1 MKVQGLDSRE
11 ALLSFVD
18 ELKQFLKYHVDTLN
32 ISSLSFNSFLLKH
45 PRKYITSIICNIMLS
60 IVSIALLLKRSYTP
74 VDTRFMNYWS
84 FEAFE
89 LLFVAC
95 IEWPIIIFL
104 LIIRYIRWKDGKQGM
119 AKRLNS
125 WINRIEKELLTNH
138 SYNNSP
144 LFCYPELSVPFH
156 RALELIRCIRCQNNT
171 NSIVWVPID
180 LLVTNDIIILAD
192 DEVVIDVEYQI
203 LKDISTDILR
213 YCRVTQTP
221 MIKRL
226 KEMSI
231 RGDFDPYQK
240 YHRGYDI
247 YTLDKSLENS
257 APRNPSSNTILL
269 PPKKHIS
276 PLYAHLDTFIKNRCI
291 SFKYWIVF
299 ILVIGLFLTRVCIS
313 SSLTSFLF
321 FSIFL
326 ISLVYTLPL
335 WGSLI
340 DCFVDITE
348 AYEDARLTHLWET
361 LQISQKPF
369 LERGQSEH
377 DIFNNSKIDEQKTAF
392 PSQSIDEHLF
402 ENVKVDIFT
411 SDTERIDDH
420 TDAQLPVEDD
430 HKLSSCSECS
440 HKNIN
445 NDSDCEYEEDE
456 SLYQDLNDININDQV
471 YSTSSSSDS
480 SEYEEDEFDSE
491 AVPPTQ
497 DVSLSRICILKG
509 WLKRL
514 FNPNGSVIRLFSSF
528 SNVSVICSNQEKG
541 ILFKPFPIPEVVV
554 FFRQK
559 SSSSELVSLDLVPD
573 DIIEGGNEF
582 EDPSWKQYSSSLQP
596 LSYCLAIRHPY
607 SFPYHKCN
615 DMTNRD
621 LFTTMSTIAHS
632 ERRRRRLLGPHLA
645 IHWISSSHEN
655 NTTLDANYISSMC
668 ADHHLFTSGHQ
679 TCFCG
684 FALMMGGNGIF
695 RRLWRYPLNM
705 NANHTKDDLLSMENS
720 KSTGQILGWTSSED
734 QQTSYFKKRWVHYYI
749 TIEHGDDDIQISI
762 VGQGDYEQI
771 LFQCSDVWN
780 GYFVEGLSDEHRRK
794 MTDYGMTEERNY
806 LQVLAFSLRV
816 VSVKELNLNDSSLAR
831 LKKYP
836 GYYYMKWK
844 DSNMDSTQSAF
855 YSVGHNDDK
864 DRKDPYPIHDPLM
877 INLLSHLISKHTFIG
892 LLGLGSLRNE
902 NICECI
908 QDFGQAGIRF
918 VYFSSRDERFVKD
931 IGYRLDLETDWN
943 SCILL
948 SGIPQNGNIS
958 TTDYPLYKST
968 KAPKGHLPMG
978 IENIKTHLL
987 YVDDIP
993 LRISLFAECKIH
1005 HIQQMFDIYKEAG
1018 EIVCYWG
1025 SQLCGRDLPL
1035 YMHSHIGI
1043 AGDPLPE
1050 SFKTSYSGNSWH
1062 ILNLVSSLHES
1073 VCNLMTMKHGKSPYI
1088 ITQMI
1093 RDARSFQHNMNSSLL
1108 FYVSSTLCLSLV
1120 SVLILIFF
1128 GWPMPVSILGFSWLY
1143 IIILPIQSISLMCS
1157 QDDPG
1162 VMKWMPKKQNR
1173 LIRESHNYSF
1183 ASLQNTEYKD
1193 EPKLLNISNSNNLF
1207 PKISIILK
1215 KFIIYFSPKY
1225 NFIITILRK
1234 WWLLCMS
1241 SILLYYMSLLS
1252 ITRIIDENVSNTL
1265 FTFPEFYIIKPTST
1279 IFINYENNNVA
1290 IEHIWI
1296 FKYIQNIFS
1305 LTFVILCISQS
1316 SASIHAI
1323 MPLREFPPSRNWYWI
1338 FSSILILV
1346 LQVLYTIISLNG
1358 CPIPLNY
1365 LLSSLS
1371 LEFWLSLFLSILLV
1385 VLYQEYFTKERDH
1398 NKFIQ
1403 SERRAKLEFKTKL
1416 GMHSPI

>member
-1 MKVQGLDSRE
+1 MKVQGLDSKE

-18 ELKQFLKYHVDTLN
+18 ELKQFIKYHVDSLN
-32 ISSLSFNSFLLKH
+32 ISKLSFSSFLLKH
-45 PRKYITSIICNIMLS
+45 SRKYITPIICNTIVS
-60 IVSIALLLKRSYTP
+60 IVSLVLILKRSQIP
-74 VDTRFMNYWS
+74 VDTKFLNYWS
-84 FEAFE
+84 FETFE
-89 LLFVAC
+89 LVFVGC
-95 IEWPIIIFL
+95 IGWPIIIFL
-104 LIIRYIRWKDGKQGM
+104 LIIRYIKWKNEKQGM
-119 AKRLNS
+119 VKRLNS
-125 WINRIEKELLTNH
+125 WINRIEKGLLTNTP
-138 SYNNSP
+138 YNTP
-144 LFCYPELSVPFH
+144 PIFCYPELSVPFH
-156 RALELIRCIRCQNNT
+156 RALELIRCVRCQNNT

-180 LLVTNDIIILAD
+180 LLVANDIIILAD

-203 LKDISTDILR
+203 LKNVSTDILR
-213 YCRVTQTP
+213 YCKVTQTP

-231 RGDFDPYQK
+231 HGDFDPYQK
-240 YHRGYDI
+240 YHHGYDI
-247 YTLDKSLENS
+247 YTLDKSHENS
-257 APRNPSSNTILL
+257 ASRNPSSNTILL
-269 PPKKHIS
+269 PPKKRIS
-276 PLYAHLDTFIKNRCI
+276 PLYAHLDAFIKNRSA
-291 SFKYWIVF
+291 SFKYWIVL
-299 ILVIGLFLTRVCIS
+299 ILIIGLFLIRICIS
-313 SSLTSFLF
+313 SPITPHLF
-321 FSIFL
+321 FSISL
-326 ISLVYTLPL
+326 ICLVYTLPL

-361 LQISQKPF
+361 LQLSQKPF
-369 LERGQSEH
+369 LERGQSEN
-377 DIFNNSKIDEQKTAF
+377 DIFNNSKIEEQETAF

-402 ENVKVDIFT
+402 GNVKVDIST

-420 TDAQLPVEDD
+420 VNTQISVEDD
-430 HKLSSCSECS
+430 HKLSSCSEYS
-440 HKNIN
+440 HKNISG
-445 NDSDCEYEEDE
+445 DSDGGYEDDE
-456 SLYQDLNDININDQV
+456 SLYQDLNDINMNDQA

-497 DVSLSRICILKG
+497 DVSLSRVCILKE

-541 ILFKPFPIPEVVV
+541 VLFKPFPIPEVVV

-559 SSSSELVSLDLVPD
+559 SSSPELLSLGLVPD

-582 EDPSWKQYSSSLQP
+582 EDPSWKQYSSSLHP

-607 SFPYHKCN
+607 SFPHYNCN
-615 DMTNRD
+615 DSANRD
-621 LFTTMSTIAHS
+621 FLTTMSTIAHS
-632 ERRRRRLLGPHLA
+632 ERRRRKLLGPHLA
-645 IHWISSSHEN
+645 IHWPCNSHGN
-655 NTTLDANYISSMC
+655 NITLDANYISSMC

-695 RRLWRYPLNM
+695 RRLWRHPLNM
-705 NANHTKDDLLSMENS
+705 ISNHTNNDSVFMENS
-720 KSTGQILGWTSSED
+720 KPTGQILGWTSAED
-734 QQTSYFKKRWVHYYI
+734 QQTSYFKKRWIHYYI
-749 TIEHGDDDIQISI
+749 TMEHGDDDIQISI

-771 LFQCSDVWN
+771 LSQCSDVWN

-806 LQVLAFSLRV
+806 LQVLAFSLRII
-816 VSVKELNLNDSSLAR
+816 STKELNLDDSSLAR

-844 DSNMDSTQSAF
+844 DSNMDSTQWAF
-855 YSVGHNDDK
+855 YSLGQNDDK
-864 DRKDPYPIHDPLM
+864 NRDAYPIYDPLM
-877 INLLSHLISKHTFIG
+877 INLLSHLISNHTFIG

-948 SGIPQNGNIS
+948 SGVPQNSNVS

-987 YVDDIP
+987 HVDDIP

-1005 HIQQMFDIYKEAG
+1005 QIQQMFDIYKEAG
-1018 EIVCYWG
+1018 EVVCYWG

-1050 SFKTSYSGNSWH
+1050 SFKASYSGNSWD
-1062 ILNLVSSLHES
+1062 ILDLVSSLHGS
-1073 VCNLMTMKHGKSPYI
+1073 LCNLMTMKHGKSPYI

-1108 FYVSSTLCLSLV
+1108 FYISSTLCLSLV
-1120 SVLILIFF
+1120 SIIILIFF
-1128 GWPMPVSILGFSWLY
+1128 GWPMPVGIFGFSWLY
-1143 IIILPIQSISLMCS
+1143 IIILPIQSISLLCS

-1173 LIRESHNYSF
+1173 LLRESRNYSF
-1183 ASLQNTEYKD
+1183 TSLQDTEYD
-1193 EPKLLNISNSNNLF
+1193 EDESKSLYIKSNSF
-1207 PKISIILK
+1207 KISMILK
-1215 KFIIYFSPKY
+1215 RFITYFSPKY
-1225 NFIITILRK
+1225 NFIITIFRK
-1234 WWLLCMS
+1234 WWLSCMA

-1252 ITRIIDENVSNTL
+1252 ITRIIDGNISDNTL
-1265 FTFPEFYIIKPTST
+1265 FIFPEFYIIKPTSV
-1279 IFINYENNNVA
+1279 IFINYDNNIVA
-1290 IEHIWI
+1290 IDHIWI
-1296 FKYIQNIFS
+1296 YKYIQSIFS
-1305 LTFVILCISQS
+1305 LAFVLLCISQS
-1316 SASIHAI
+1316 STSIHAI
-1323 MPLREFPPSRNWYWI
+1323 MSLREFPPSRNWYWI
-1338 FSSILILV
+1338 FSSIFILV

-1358 CPIPLNY
+1358 SPIPLNY
-1365 LLSSLS
+1365 LLLSLS
-1371 LEFWLSLFLSILLV
+1371 LEFWLSLLLSILLIF
-1385 VLYQEYFTKERDH
+1385 LYQEYFTKKMDH